1 VALVEKILCS
11 KGFNQHAKRFFG
23 ILTGSEQLGLVWELR
38 FFYCVLILC
47 FLRGNSWGPTR
58 YHLIS

>member
-38 FFYCVLILC
+38 FFIVCWSFASC
-47 FLRGNSWGPTR
+47 GATRGVQLGIN
-58 YHLIS
+58 

>member
-1 VALVEKILCS
+1 MALVEKILCS

-38 FFYCVLILC
+38 FFIVC
-47 FLRGNSWGPTR
+47 
-58 YHLIS
+58 